1 MKRTKLLVIMSI
13 LCAAS
18 LLAMI
23 LALKGTKSAPAFSP
37 PPFEE
42 NAQIG
47 NPPVGKELG
56 YEELDAT
63 WFRVG
68 LCGVLRQRDG
78 MAEVWFSNPD
88 SNDVWLKLRILDENG
103 NILGQSGVLR
113 PGEYVHQIHLE
124 QTPEEGSAVI
134 MKVMAY
140 ESGTYHSAGAVELHT
155 VIDVE

>member
-1 MKRTKLLVIMSI
+1 MKRTKLLAIMSI
-13 LCAAS
+13 LCAVS

-23 LALKGTKSAPAFSP
+23 LALKGTKPVPVFSP

-47 NPPVGKELG
+47 IPPVGKEQG

-63 WFRVG
+63 WFRIG
-68 LCGVLRQRDG
+68 LCGVIRQRNG
-78 MAEVWFSNPD
+78 LAEVWFSNPD

-103 NILGQSGVLR
+103 NILGQSGILR
-113 PGEYVHQIHLE
+113 PGEYVHQIQLT
-124 QTPEEGSAVI
+124 QMPEGGSAVI

-140 ESGTYHSAGAVELHT
+140 EPGTYHSAGAVELHT
-155 VIDVE
+155 VIDME